1 MIILPIVTFLVFYK
15 KEEFMIIAIP
25 SVGVVILLLLLAYL
39 FLGAPVGS
47 ARSLLI
53 TLINVLV
60 VGVIIYLVLSLFQVI

>member
-1 MIILPIVTFLVFYK
+1 
-15 KEEFMIIAIP
+15 MIIAIP